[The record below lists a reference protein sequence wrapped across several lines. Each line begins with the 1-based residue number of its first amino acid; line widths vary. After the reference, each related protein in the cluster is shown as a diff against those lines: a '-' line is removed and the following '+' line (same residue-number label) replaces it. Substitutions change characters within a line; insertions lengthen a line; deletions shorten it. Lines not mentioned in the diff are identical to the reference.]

1 MTDVKYPAFMDPKEI
16 ETIMYTEEAID
27 AKVKEMAAEISKA
40 YQNIEKPLIV
50 ICTLKGAAP
59 FFADLTRRLDVD
71 SVWEFMS
78 FSSYGMGTT
87 SSGAVQL
94 VLDLKMDISG
104 RDVLVVEDILD
115 TGNTLKYM
123 LKQLTAREP
132 KSVKTACFLHKYEM
146 TCSTV
151 TCDFIGFQIPNKFV
165 VGYGLDYAQKYRGL
179 PFIGVLADWVYK
191 SGKVDERADGSLST
205 GDVRASSLGR

>member
-1 MTDVKYPAFMDPKEI
+1 MASVHYPAFMDPKEI
-16 ETIMYTEEAID
+16 ESIMFTEEQID
-27 AKVKEMAAEISKA
+27 KKVRELAAEISAA
-40 YQNIEKPLIV
+40 YKDIEQPLIV

-59 FFADLTRRLDVD
+59 FFADLARRLEVD

-78 FSSYGMGTT
+78 FSSYGTGTT

-104 RDVLVVEDILD
+104 RDILVVEDILD

-123 LKQLTAREP
+123 LKQLAAREP
-132 KSVKTACFLHKYEM
+132 KSVKTACFLHKHEV
-146 TCSTV
+146 TCATV
-151 TCDFIGFQIPNKFV
+151 TCDFTGFQIPNKFV

-179 PFIGVLADWVYK
+179 PWIGVVAKWVYT
-191 SGKVDERADGSLST
+191 SGTLDPRADGSLAT
-205 GDVRASSLGR
+205 GDVRLDNK